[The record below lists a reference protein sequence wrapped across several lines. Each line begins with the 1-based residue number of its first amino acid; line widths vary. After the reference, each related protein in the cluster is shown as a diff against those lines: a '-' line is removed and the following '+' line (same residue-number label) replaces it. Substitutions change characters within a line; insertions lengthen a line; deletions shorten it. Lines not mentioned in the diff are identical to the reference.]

1 MAEVFPVASGFPE
14 YSGITIPEVWA
25 GEILVKFYASTIL
38 SEISNTT
45 YEGSIKGQGDTV
57 HIRTTPNITIND
69 HRMGQ
74 KLQYETPTPSIV
86 DLLIDKGKSW
96 SFISDDIVKGQSD
109 YNYVSDWTT
118 AAAKD
123 LAVSIETAIFADIY
137 ASAHADNKGTAAG
150 AIEGNI
156 NLGATG
162 LPIALDKTN
171 ILDYIVDMG
180 QVLTEQ
186 NVPDDDNRFLI
197 LPAWAC
203 GLVSKSDLKDS
214 SLSGDDKSLLR
225 KGSGY
230 TGDIAGFKLF
240 KSNLLA
246 RTITTNNPTNIIFG
260 HKTALTFAA
269 QLTKTEGPMRDKD
282 FFGDFYR
289 GLKVYGY
296 EVIKPEALG
305 HFYAY
310 KG

>member
-1 MAEVFPVASGFPE
+1 
-14 YSGITIPEVWA
+14 
-25 GEILVKFYASTIL
+25 
-38 SEISNTT
+38 
-45 YEGSIKGQGDTV
+45 
-57 HIRTTPNITIND
+57 
-69 HRMGQ
+69 MGQ
-74 KLQYETPTPSIV
+74 KVVYETPTPTIV
-86 DLLIDKGKSW
+86 DLTIDKGKSW
-96 SFISDDIVKGQSD
+96 SFISDDIVKHQSD

-123 LAVSIETAIFADIY
+123 LAVAIETAVFADIY
-137 ASAHADNKGTAAG
+137 ASAHAKNKGTAAG

-156 NLGATG
+156 NLGTTG
-162 LPIALDKTN
+162 SPIALDKTN
-171 ILDYIVDMG
+171 IIDYIVDMG

-186 NVPDDDNRFLI
+186 NVPEDDNRYIL

-203 GLVSKSDLKDS
+203 GLIQKSDLKDS

-230 TGDIAGFKLF
+230 TGDISGFKIF
-240 KSNLLA
+240 KSNLLT

-269 QLTKTEGPMRDKD
+269 QLTRSEGPMRDKD

-296 EVIKPEALG
+296 EAIKTEALG